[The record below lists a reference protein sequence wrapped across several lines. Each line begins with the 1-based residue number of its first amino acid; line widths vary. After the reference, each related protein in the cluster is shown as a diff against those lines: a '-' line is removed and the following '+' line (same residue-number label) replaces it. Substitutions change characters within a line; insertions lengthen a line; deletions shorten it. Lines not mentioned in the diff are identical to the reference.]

1 MSPGRP
7 GSGRTVDV
15 AVAAPHP
22 AAVAAARDA
31 VAAGGGAVA
40 AALAAAVTLT
50 VVYPHQ
56 CSLGGDL
63 VALVRAPDGRVTAVL
78 SIGAAAGAVDVARLR
93 ALGGGR
99 MPGQGAHAVTVP
111 GVVAGWRALDGWGGG
126 PGTRGDGG
134 LGLRWGGGLGP
145 ALARA
150 ARLAEQG
157 ATVSTGLARAIRSR
171 WEQVLADPGLR
182 SVFTRDGAPL
192 NAGEPLV
199 QPQLAGLLRELA
211 SDPDS
216 FYRGAV
222 AADLAE
228 GLRRAGG
235 TLTAADLAAH
245 DAETAVPLNLTTDT
259 ASWWATPP
267 PSQGATLLALLDLRT
282 DDDPVR
288 LVRAATAARD
298 RLLGDP
304 RRGPV
309 DLSGL
314 LLRDGATTPVVPALS
329 RRAAG
334 DTVAVTAVDSDG
346 YAVSLIQSVYQTFGA
361 GVLDPGTG
369 IVLHNRGSAFSLD
382 DGHPA
387 LIGPGLRPPH
397 TLCPLLGRSADVL
410 LAVGCQGGRAQ
421 PQILAA
427 TSPDLLDAR
436 VAPQA
441 VLDRPRWVVGARD
454 LGFDRETV
462 LAEPGA
468 LTAPSDGLPVA
479 VTAGPVD
486 DAGHVQVARL
496 AAGHLEAASDPRAD
510 GLGAILNGPQENPS

>member
-1 MSPGRP
+1 
-7 GSGRTVDV
+7 
-15 AVAAPHP
+15 
-22 AAVAAARDA
+22 VAAAREA

-63 VALVRAPDGRVTAVL
+63 VALVRDPDGRVEAVL
-78 SIGAAAGAVDVARLR
+78 SIGAAAEAVDVTRLR

-111 GVVAGWRALDGWGGG
+111 GVVAGWRALD
-126 PGTRGDGG
+126 
-134 LGLRWGGGLGP
+134 RWGGGLGMRRGSGLGARPGQGLGP
-145 ALARA
+145 ALEHA
-150 ARLAEQG
+150 ARLAARG
-157 ATVSTGLARAIRSR
+157 TAVSTGLARAIRSR
-171 WEQVLADPGLR
+171 WEAVLADPGLR
-182 SVFTRDGAPL
+182 SVLTRDGARL
-192 NAGEPLV
+192 HAGERLV
-199 QPQLAGLLRELA
+199 QPQLAFTLQELA

-222 AADLAE
+222 ATALAE

-245 DAETAVPLNLTTDT
+245 DAESAVPLNLTMDR
-259 ASWWATPP
+259 ASWWAAPP

-288 LVRAATAARD
+288 LVRAAAAARD

-309 DLSGL
+309 DVSGL
-314 LLRDGATTPVVPALS
+314 LLRDGTTTPVVPALS

-361 GVLDPGTG
+361 GILDPGTG

-387 LIGPGLRPPH
+387 LVGPGLRPPH
-397 TLCPLLGRSADVL
+397 TLCPLLGRGDDVL

-427 TSPDLLDAR
+427 TAPDLLDAGAR
-436 VAPQA
+436 PQE

-454 LGFDRETV
+454 LGFESETV

-468 LTAPSDGLPVA
+468 LRAPADGLPVA

-486 DAGHVQVARL
+486 DTGHVQVARL
-496 AAGHLEAASDPRAD
+496 AAGRLEAASDPRAD
-510 GLGAILNGPQENPS
+510 GLGAVLNGPQETLS